1 MLLIP
6 TFLLLISP
14 INFTIYLLMKNIQN
28 ILLPLFFLIH
38 SFGNIFRVLKIF
50 GFILYKKVSFYAFF
64 KRWLPLS
71 KLSFFLIFNKTFSL
85 NIYLWTLA
93 YDLGCFPFDI

>member
-14 INFTIYLLMKNIQN
+14 INFTIYLLIYNIQN
-28 ILLPLFFLIH
+28 ILLPFKKIY
-38 SFGNIFRVLKIF
+38 SFGKIFRVLLIL
-50 GFILYKKVSFYAFF
+50 GFIFNIKVSFYAFF

-71 KLSFFLIFNKTFSL
+71 KLPFTFLLMEPFHLIF
-85 NIYLWTLA
+85 IY
-93 YDLGCFPFDI
+93 GP